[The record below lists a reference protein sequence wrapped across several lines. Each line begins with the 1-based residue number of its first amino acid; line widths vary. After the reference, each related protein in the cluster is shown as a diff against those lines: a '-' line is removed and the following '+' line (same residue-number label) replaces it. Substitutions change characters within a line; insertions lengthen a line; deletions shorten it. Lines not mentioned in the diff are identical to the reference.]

1 MERPSS
7 KASKRGA
14 PAAQQE
20 EQQPEDMPEPN
31 LEEAIQMLMDHQ
43 KK

>member
-14 PAAQQE
+14 QRE
-20 EQQPEDMPEPN
+20 EQQPEDLPEPN